1 MEKLAD
7 MGVIIR
13 PTTSSRKGKAKQVPS
28 EGHVVFVDSKE
39 DCESISYQG

>member
-13 PTTSSRKGKAKQVPS
+13 PTGSSRKGKAKQVPS

-39 DCESISYQG
+39 DCKCLLA